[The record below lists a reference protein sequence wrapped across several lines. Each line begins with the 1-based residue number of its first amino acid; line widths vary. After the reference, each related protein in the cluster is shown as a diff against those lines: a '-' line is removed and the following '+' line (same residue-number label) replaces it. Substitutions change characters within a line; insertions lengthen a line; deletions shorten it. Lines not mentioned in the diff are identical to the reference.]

1 MIIYDCC
8 ASRARR
14 ARNYVLARRCI
25 GSRLALL
32 FIIVFIGT
40 AVAASAAICIEV
52 NGGMMN
58 PGAMIDPGG
67 VIPPGSLGTQL
78 RRRRR
83 RRQLFPHRM
92 QRPQLRRRQLLPQ
105 RRHKIRNLRRHK
117 TATEAAICSNPKGG
131 MFNPGGMINPGG
143 IIQTGSPGTQLRRRQ
158 LFPHRRRRQLF
169 PQRRHRM
176 QRPQLRRRQLLPQRR
191 HKIRNLRRHETAT

>member
-1 MIIYDCC
+1 MIIYDGF

-32 FIIVFIGT
+32 FISVFIGT
-40 AVAASAAICIEV
+40 AVASSAAICLEV
-52 NGGMMN
+52 NGGV
-58 PGAMIDPGG
+58 IPGG

-131 MFNPGGMINPGG
+131 MFNPGGLINPGG
-143 IIQTGSPGTQLRRRQ
+143 IIQTGSPGTPGGQ

-169 PQRRHRM
+169 PH
-176 QRPQLRRRQLLPQRR
+176 RPQLRRC
-191 HKIRNLRRHETAT
+191 